1 MNTFAA
7 ELQEL
12 IARHRDMPGT
22 VLADLVDSLETEAG
36 KLVEEINAA
45 SEKWPNVSWMSA

>member
-12 IARHRDMPGT
+12 ITRHRDIPGT
-22 VLADLVDSLETEAG
+22 VLADLVDDLEAEVE
-36 KLVEEINAA
+36 KLVEEINA
-45 SEKWPNVSWMSA
+45 